1 MSLRCPGSNVG
12 GLHAPTWPV
21 AIGSGVHKKV
31 DVRKYWFLGRSFTM
45 GIPIVAVADGAWDSA
60 GTRRRAPRRLE
71 RVVHERVGASRATQE
86 GRRVYAHT
94 LEGTRGHTA
103 RAETATTAH
112 NVRKPL
118 KFMKILVSGIKSTG

>member
-1 MSLRCPGSNVG
+1 
-12 GLHAPTWPV
+12 
-21 AIGSGVHKKV
+21 
-31 DVRKYWFLGRSFTM
+31 M

-71 RVVHERVGASRATQE
+71 RVAYERVGASRATQE

-103 RAETATTAH
+103 RAEAATTSK
-112 NVRKPL
+112 NNPKPS
-118 KFMKILVSGIKSTG
+118 KSMEILVFGPKQTG